1 MVENGFA
8 GTEESSPERFI
19 SAIPSVKS
27 EFSSGFEGSITSIEC
42 PARCLTGSLSS
53 IRGSII
59 DIKGLLLLLSK
70 VAAEVTAGT
79 VLEGSRSK
87 IKSLPML
94 LLLPTS
100 EIMLEV
106 VVFLVEISFNPKAS
120 AEEVFS
126 SESSLTILKIE
137 GVEGLIGLAKRVDVN
152 VVDAVIFVGAEVVSC
167 VVALINGADAGVDAA
182 LALLLALSINV

>member
-1 MVENGFA
+1 MTENGFT

-27 EFSSGFEGSITSIEC
+27 EFSSGFEESITSIEC

-53 IRGSII
+53 IRGSIV

-70 VAAEVTAGT
+70 VAAEVTAGEG
-79 VLEGSRSK
+79 LEGSRSK
-87 IKSLPML
+87 IKPLPLL

-100 EIMLEV
+100 EIKLEV
-106 VVFLVEISFNPKAS
+106 VVFLVEISFSPKVS
-120 AEEVFS
+120 AEEVVS

-137 GVEGLIGLAKRVDVN
+137 GVEGLVGLAKRVDVN
-152 VVDAVIFVGAEVVSC
+152 VVDAAIFVGAEVVGC
-167 VVALINGADAGVDAA
+167 VVALINDADAGVGAF
-182 LALLLALSINV
+182 LAFLLALSIKV

>member
-1 MVENGFA
+1 MVENGFT

-27 EFSSGFEGSITSIEC
+27 EFSSGFEGSTTSIEC

-53 IRGSII
+53 IRGSIVEI
-59 DIKGLLLLLSK
+59 NGLLLLLSK
-70 VAAEVTAGT
+70 VAAEVVAGE
-79 VLEGSRSK
+79 VLEDSISK
-87 IKSLPML
+87 IKPPPLL

-120 AEEVFS
+120 AEVVS

-137 GVEGLIGLAKRVDVN
+137 GVEGLVGLAKRVEVN
-152 VVDAVIFVGAEVVSC
+152 VVDAAIFVGAEVVSC
-167 VVALINGADAGVDAA
+167 VVALINGADTDVGAA
-182 LALLLALSINV
+182 LAFLLALSINV

>member
-1 MVENGFA
+1 MAENGFT

-27 EFSSGFEGSITSIEC
+27 EFSSGFEESITSIEC

-53 IRGSII
+53 IRGSIV

-70 VAAEVTAGT
+70 VAAEVTAGEG
-79 VLEGSRSK
+79 LESSRSK
-87 IKSLPML
+87 IKPLPQL

-100 EIMLEV
+100 EIKLEV
-106 VVFLVEISFNPKAS
+106 VVFLVEISFSPKAS
-120 AEEVFS
+120 AEEVVS

-137 GVEGLIGLAKRVDVN
+137 GVEGLVGLAKRVDVN
-152 VVDAVIFVGAEVVSC
+152 VVDAAIFVGAEVVGC
-167 VVALINGADAGVDAA
+167 VVALINDADAGVGAVFA
-182 LALLLALSINV
+182 FLLALSIKV